1 MPNPTPTALAT
12 LAGVL
17 LCWIRFITVFAFR
30 KNPGKPQEAKR
41 NKAAFDGVVLQ
52 MLGYG
57 STFFQ
62 PPRHAFL
69 PPVAALAG
77 VAGVVYGVCT
87 VAIAAG
93 SVWLIAAAVRRLGKQ
108 WAIAARLVEGHNLIT
123 DGPYSVV
130 RNPIYV
136 AIFGMLIATGLA
148 FEHWI
153 GMALGLVPFVLG
165 TLIRVRAE
173 EKLLRATFGKEFED
187 YAARVPALVP
197 EFY

>member
-17 LCWIRFITVFAFR
+17 LCWLGFISVFVFR

-41 NKAAFDGVVLQ
+41 NKTASVGIALQ

-62 PPRHAFL
+62 PPHKAFL
-69 PPVAALAG
+69 PPVDALAG
-77 VAGVVYGVCT
+77 TAGVVYGVFT
-87 VAIAAG
+87 VAIAVA
-93 SVWLIAAAVRRLGKQ
+93 SVWFVWSAARRLGKQ

-136 AIFGMLIATGLA
+136 AMFGMLIGTGLA
-148 FEHWI
+148 FEHWV
-153 GMALGLVPFVLG
+153 GMVPGIILFVAG
-165 TLIRVRAE
+165 ILIRVRVE
-173 EKLLRATFGKEFED
+173 ENLLRAAFGKEFDD

-197 EFY
+197 GIY